1 MKGSSMKPHQL
12 LQHALFILAVVLLAM
27 PWAWAEHQKA
37 IDGMVVNVGVVPASK
52 AAKFPSET
60 EKHGATYTSA
70 AQHVLVSLSDAKTG
84 GHIADARVTL
94 ELRGPK
100 GKSQKKLL
108 VAGSTAGI
116 PDYSEIFDFGWSG
129 PYRIRVTIER
139 QGGKRPVTAD
149 LKWQHVVN

>member
-1 MKGSSMKPHQL
+1 MKRHQL
-12 LQHALFILAVVLLAM
+12 LQHVFVILAVVLLAM
-27 PWAWAEHQKA
+27 PRAWAEHQKA
-37 IDGMVVNVGVVPASK
+37 IDGMVINIGVVPASK

-60 EKHGATYTSA
+60 EKHGATYTSG
-70 AQHVLVSLSDAKTG
+70 AQHILVSLSDAKTG

-94 ELRGPK
+94 DLRDPK

-129 PYRIRVTIER
+129 QYRIRVTIER
-139 QGGKRPVTAD
+139 QSGKRPVTAN